1 MKQILLILSILLL
14 LVSCDNDELPQSDV
28 PFALVGK
35 GDSFSNSQSI
45 AQRHLVIKDA
55 KTWNNFKKEMNITS
69 DVAKG
74 FKETNI
80 DFSQYQVI
88 AVIDKTQPNDG
99 HSIDIVEMTENRNT
113 IIVKVEKLKNG
124 NLTKKSS
131 RPYDIVKTAKTD
143 KKVVFEQ

>member
-1 MKQILLILSILLL
+1 MKQILLIFSILLL

-28 PFALVGK
+28 PFALVAK
-35 GDSFSNSQSI
+35 GDSFPNDQSI

-55 KTWNNFKKEMNITS
+55 KTWNSFMKEMNFSIN
-69 DVAKG
+69 
-74 FKETNI
+74 TNI
-80 DFSQYQVI
+80 DFTQYQVI

-124 NLTKKSS
+124 NLTRKSS
-131 RPYDIVKTAKTD
+131 RPYDVVKTAKTD

>member
-1 MKQILLILSILLL
+1 MKQILLIFSILLL

-28 PFALVGK
+28 PFALVAK
-35 GDSFSNSQSI
+35 GDSFPNDQSI

-55 KTWNNFKKEMNITS
+55 KTWNKFMKEMNFSIE
-69 DVAKG
+69 K
-74 FKETNI
+74 NI

-131 RPYDIVKTAKTD
+131 RPYDVVKTAKTD

>member
-1 MKQILLILSILLL
+1 
-14 LVSCDNDELPQSDV
+14 
-28 PFALVGK
+28 
-35 GDSFSNSQSI
+35 
-45 AQRHLVIKDA
+45 
-55 KTWNNFKKEMNITS
+55 MNITS

>member
-1 MKQILLILSILLL
+1 MKQILLLFSILLL
-14 LVSCDNDELPQSDV
+14 LASCDNDELPQSDV

-35 GDSFSNSQSI
+35 GDSFSNGQSI

-74 FKETNI
+74 FKEMNI

-124 NLTKKSS
+124 NLTKKPSK
-131 RPYDIVKTAKTD
+131 PYDIVKTAKTD